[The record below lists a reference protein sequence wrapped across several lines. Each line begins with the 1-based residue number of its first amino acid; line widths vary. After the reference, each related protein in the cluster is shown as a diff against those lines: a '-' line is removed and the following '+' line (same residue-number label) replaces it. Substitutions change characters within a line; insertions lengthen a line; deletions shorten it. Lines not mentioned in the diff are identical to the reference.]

1 MIPSCS
7 VPTPATRV
15 RPSNTHVYFDSD
27 DLGVTEEFLVENYT
41 KMSIGGEGEQSH
53 TRITRK
59 WLGDISFD
67 ELEFSYDMSFDADPL
82 GQVCLCRVHDGHI
95 EDTVPGSS
103 PDSFG
108 PGDLALIA
116 PPELPFSGKVCAS
129 TYDLT
134 MFDADLLNRV
144 ATPASGRPEESVRLL
159 GHRPVSPR
167 AGRQLSAAIDFTRAA
182 LHADAPET
190 SALVAATTASF
201 LASMVVATLPT
212 NATLDPDARDR
223 ADARP
228 ALLRKAIAFID
239 ANAHTDIMLTDVAA
253 AVYVTPRTLQYTFRR
268 YLDMSPMEYLRRVRL
283 DHAHEHLRRADPATT
298 TVGMVATQW
307 GFAHTGRFSALY
319 RRTYGRTPSATLRN

>member
-1 MIPSCS
+1 MIPSSS
-7 VPTPATRV
+7 VRTPATRA
-15 RPSNTHVYFDSD
+15 SNDDVYFDSD
-27 DLGVTEEFLVENYT
+27 DLGATEEFLVENYT
-41 KMSIGGEGEQSH
+41 KMTIGGEGERPH

-82 GQVCLCRVHDGHI
+82 GQVCLCRVHGGHI
-95 EDTVPGSS
+95 EDTVLGES
-103 PDSFG
+103 PDSFS
-108 PGDLALIA
+108 PGDVALIA
-116 PPELPFSGKVCAS
+116 PPELPYSGKVYAS

-144 ATPASGRPEESVRLL
+144 ATPESGRPEDSVRLL
-159 GHRPVSPR
+159 GQRPVSPR
-167 AGRQLSAAIDFTRAA
+167 AARQLSAAIDFTRAA
-182 LHADAPET
+182 VHADAPET
-190 SALVAATTASF
+190 STLVAATTASF

-212 NATLDPDARDR
+212 NATLDPDARER

-228 ALLRKAIAFID
+228 ALLRKATAFID
-239 ANAHTDIMLTDVAA
+239 ANAHTDIMLTDIAA

-283 DHAHEHLRRADPATT
+283 DHAHQQLRKADPATT

-319 RRTYGRTPSATLRN
+319 RRTYGRTPSATLRA